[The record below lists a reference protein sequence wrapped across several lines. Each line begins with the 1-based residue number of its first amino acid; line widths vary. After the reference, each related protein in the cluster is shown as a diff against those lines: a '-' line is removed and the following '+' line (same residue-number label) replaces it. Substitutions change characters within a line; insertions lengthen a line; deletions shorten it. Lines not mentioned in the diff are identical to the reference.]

1 MCNSLCTGF
10 FPLTDNGP
18 RNVQTGHGSEE
29 RKWVVHSLTAKQ
41 AT

>member
-1 MCNSLCTGF
+1 MCNSLCEEF

-18 RNVQTGHGSEE
+18 CNVQTGHGSEE
-29 RKWVVHSLTAKQ
+29 RKWAVHSPTAKQ